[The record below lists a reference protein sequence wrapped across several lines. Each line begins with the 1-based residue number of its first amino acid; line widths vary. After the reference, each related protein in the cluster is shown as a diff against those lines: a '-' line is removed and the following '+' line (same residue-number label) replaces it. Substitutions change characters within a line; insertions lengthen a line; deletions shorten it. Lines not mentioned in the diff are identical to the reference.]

1 MRNIATFGILGV
13 SLMFVG
19 SAMAQEVSKVAA
31 LQPVN
36 IDSTIA
42 RAFEPAPMTPV
53 SVPAILPADRIGS
66 DATTD
71 NTCRAVDSAKVS
83 KLVRSVAAEEGV
95 DPDLADAV
103 AWVESQHGN
112 ARNPSSAGAI
122 GIMPLMPATAS
133 AMGVTD
139 RCNVEANIRGGVKY
153 LKKLYA
159 EFGDP
164 LLMLAAYNAGPG
176 NVYKKQGIPEFEET
190 TKYIVKVLNRW
201 KLSAMVAPEHAA
213 LAASNQPENSTAK
226 DGEGK
231 SANVWEEGHVIEVQ

>member
-1 MRNIATFGILGV
+1 MRNVSSFGILIG
-13 SLMFVG
+13 SLMFAGPSV
-19 SAMAQEVSKVAA
+19 AQEEAKVAA
-31 LQPVN
+31 LQSMD
-36 IDSTIA
+36 IDTRIS
-42 RAFEPAPMTPV
+42 RAFEHEPIKLQAA
-53 SVPAILPADRIGS
+53 PAILPTDRVEPRAN
-66 DATTD
+66 ATA
-71 NTCRAVDSAKVS
+71 CSAVDSAKVS
-83 KLVRSVAAEEGV
+83 LLVRKIAAEEGV

-103 AWVESQHGN
+103 AWVESQHGT
-112 ARNPSSAGAI
+112 ARNASSSGAM
-122 GIMPLMPATAS
+122 GIMQLMPETAS

-201 KLSAMVAPEHAA
+201 KLSAMVRPKHAA
-213 LAASNQPENSTAK
+213 LAASNQPENFTAK

-231 SANVWEEGHVIEVQ
+231 SENVWEEGHVIEVQ